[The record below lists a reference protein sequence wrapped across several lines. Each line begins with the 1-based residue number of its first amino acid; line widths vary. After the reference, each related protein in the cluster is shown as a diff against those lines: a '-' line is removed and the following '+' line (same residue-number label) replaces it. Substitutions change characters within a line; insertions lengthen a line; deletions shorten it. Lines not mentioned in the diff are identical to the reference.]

1 MNDRQFIGLPCT
13 GRVDLSFIKLMASAI
28 LAASIC
34 FGAQAQEYPT
44 TEYDP
49 EVPKLLDVIGH
60 EHGAMVSSAAEI
72 TEFMRALAAHDP
84 SRMRVE
90 TYGETWQGRE
100 LTFAVISS
108 PENIA
113 RLDAIKA
120 DLATLGRGQSLP
132 QESLDATPAVVWLS
146 YGVHGDEI
154 TPPDSALFMAYHLIA
169 AQNDA
174 LVDTI
179 LANTIIIIDPS
190 QNPDG
195 RDRFVH
201 SFASAL
207 GLEPQSDRYSVEHD
221 QPWPRGRFNHYLF
234 DLNRDWFAMTQPES
248 KGKVAAVLQ
257 WNPVI
262 YVDSHEMGGDNS
274 YYFPPAARPF
284 NPNITG
290 EQRGRQ
296 VQLGRNMASWFD
308 RFGEP
313 YFTREVF
320 DAFYPGYGD
329 MWPTLNGAIAMTFE
343 QASPRGL
350 VFARRDGGML
360 TYAHGVRNNVL
371 TSLATLETV
380 AQNKNSFLSD
390 YAAFRRSAIDEST
403 RASDRYVVLDL
414 SERRYEAEALARRLA
429 AQGIAV
435 QRVPAGSQQ
444 CRATYADGAIIIDM
458 AQPQGRLIKTLLSK
472 STPLA
477 EDFVAEQESRRD
489 RGLNHELY
497 DVTAWS
503 LPLMDGVSA
512 TQCNRVDLGDA
523 ASVTAEEPIS
533 ALISGTGSFGYIVPW
548 TDGGQ
553 ARLVIAALEAG
564 LNGKSTDTPFVKNGR
579 TYPSGSVVF
588 EAAKNERSLSSDLSE
603 LAREIGAEIVP
614 IANSWVEDGP
624 NFGSS
629 SFAALK
635 MPRIA
640 MAWGN
645 GTSPTS
651 AGNTRYVLEQQ
662 LGLPVAPIRVS
673 TMARA
678 DLSLYDVLIIPDT
691 YGGMTRQMGS
701 ADPLKEFVREGGVLL
716 AIATGVSELA
726 HEDVALLSTKLELA
740 ATDEEAPSEDDSA
753 RAPGINFASLG
764 EYEEHIHD
772 HRARPEDIP
781 GVLVRTVA
789 NTDHWLASGYTSATA
804 LVTGREIYRP
814 LNEADGNNVFRFEGA
829 DDLLVSGYLW
839 EENRLQLAYKPFV
852 MAERQGDGVV
862 IGFTQSPT
870 TRAYLNGLNLLL
882 ANAVVLG
889 PARMAH

>member
-1 MNDRQFIGLPCT
+1 MSILRFVTGCVLALGLVGT
-13 GRVDLSFIKLMASAI
+13 
-28 LAASIC
+28 
-34 FGAQAQEYPT
+34 AQAQAYPDAT
-44 TEYDP
+44 YDP
-49 EVPKLLDVIGH
+49 AVPTLLDIVGH
-60 EHGAMVSSAAEI
+60 EHGGMVSSAAEI
-72 TEFMRALAAHDP
+72 SQFMRALAAHDP
-84 SRMRVE
+84 SRMQVQS
-90 TYGETWQGRE
+90 YGETWQGRE
-100 LTFAVISS
+100 LTYAVISS
-108 PENIA
+108 PQNMA

-120 DLATLGRGQSLP
+120 NLATLAQGDALP
-132 QESLDATPAVVWLS
+132 AAQLEETPAVVWLS

-169 AQNDA
+169 AQDNA
-174 LVDTI
+174 LVES
-179 LANTIIIIDPS
+179 LLRNTIIIIDPS

-207 GLEPQSDRYSVEHD
+207 GLEPQADRYSLEHD

-234 DLNRDWFAMTQPES
+234 DLNRDWFAMTQPETQ
-248 KGKVAAVLQ
+248 GKVAAVLE

-284 NPNITG
+284 NPEITND
-290 EQRGRQ
+290 QRARQ
-296 VQLGRNMASWFD
+296 VQLGRNMARWFD
-308 RFGEP
+308 RFGEA

-350 VFARRDGGML
+350 VFARRDGKML
-360 TYAHGVRNNVL
+360 TYAQGVRNNVL

-380 AQNKNSFLSD
+380 AQNKNAFLTD
-390 YAAFRRSAIDEST
+390 YAAFRKSAIDDVSGA
-403 RASDRYVVLDL
+403 RDRYIVLDR
-414 SERRYEAEALARRLA
+414 SESRYEAEALARRLA
-429 AQGIAV
+429 GQGIAV

-444 CRATYADGAIIIDM
+444 CRTTYADGAIIVDL
-458 AQPQGRLIKTLLSK
+458 AQPQGRLIKTLLSQ

-477 EDFVAEQESRRD
+477 DDFVAEQESRRD

-503 LPLMDGVSA
+503 LPLMDGVQA
-512 TQCNRVDLGDA
+512 EQCNRVDL
-523 ASVTAEEPIS
+523 SNAEMIS
-533 ALISGTGSFGYIVPW
+533 ATDPIPAVTDGVGQFGYVVPW

-553 ARLVIAALEAG
+553 ARLVIAALKAG
-564 LNGKSTDTPFVKNGR
+564 LSGKTTNEAFVQNGR
-579 TYPSGSVVF
+579 TFPSGSVVF
-588 EAAKNERSLSSDLSE
+588 ALADNQDTLGAELSQ

-614 IANSWVEDGP
+614 MANSWVDDGP

-629 SFAALK
+629 SFAAMK
-635 MPRIA
+635 MPRVAI
-640 MAWGN
+640 AWGI

-651 AGNTRYVLEQQ
+651 AGNTRFVLERQ
-662 LGLPVAPIRVS
+662 LGIPVSPIRVS
-673 TMARA
+673 TLSRA
-678 DLSLYDVLIIPDT
+678 DLSLYDVIIIPDT
-691 YGGMTRQMGS
+691 YGGLTSQMGRVE
-701 ADPLKEFVREGGVLL
+701 PLQDYVREGGVLV
-716 AIATGVSELA
+716 AIATGVAELA
-726 HEDVALLSTKLELA
+726 NEEVGLLSTKLELA
-740 ATDEEAPSEDDSA
+740 STEGDESGEEESA
-753 RAPGINFASLG
+753 SVPGLNFATLE
-764 EYEEHIHD
+764 EYEEHIHN

-789 NTDHWLASGYTSATA
+789 NTDHWMASGYDRATA
-804 LVTGREIYRP
+804 LVTGREIFRP
-814 LNEADGNNVFRFEGA
+814 LNAADGTNVFRFEDA
-829 DDLLVSGYLW
+829 DRLLASGYLW

-852 MAERQGDGVV
+852 MTERHGDGVV

-889 PARMAH
+889 PARMAQ